1 MQGRGLVEFLF
12 ENSLQPCKVISL
24 QLIKINGKIKNKKK
38 KKILFRAMWSM
49 NLKGKKIG
57 IRDILRYQGG

>member
-24 QLIKINGKIKNKKK
+24 QLIKINGKIKKKK
-38 KKILFRAMWSM
+38 KKENSLQSYVEHES
-49 NLKGKKIG
+49 KGEE
-57 IRDILRYQGG
+57 DWHQRYT